1 MSRLGQKRSKVS
13 VDEVQENIANKL
25 SRGDSN
31 TPPNSSEYLRDKELI
46 DDAKTNKKKGRG
58 SSKFNLVSGQQ
69 QPKDLERNEFGQAI
83 GDNSVKY
90 ASFLGCMVKEFVP
103 YTLDRWNDL
112 NEEMKNKMWRCL
124 QLNYKVEE
132 WEKHSI
138 FQKLGKLWRDRK
150 SKLQILIREVHD
162 GRVAS
167 RDLCLLK
174 PEFMDQNQWDLFVK
188 KTLSPAFQEKSG
200 KFKAM
205 REKQRHNHTM
215 SRRGYARLA
224 HIMEQTS
231 SADIPITRTKV
242 WVEGH
247 KKKNGQPSG
256 EAVGEKMKEIE
267 ECAPESQNTANIAED
282 AISLVFGKEIR
293 GRVRGMGFGVTP
305 SKVGA
310 SLQQNGT
317 IKQLQSMM
325 HNLQQEVQQM
335 RSIVFQ
341 NMRQQNEQE
350 QSNLKNVSHGDI
362 PENTK
367 CKLLHWCG
375 DGVVAEGR
383 IASTDSTVKVHHVPL
398 GGSCWKV
405 WVDKVLVEQVD
416 LIRPN
421 SEMIFLDDAVGS
433 TVAWFSKFI
442 VLCD

>member
-124 QLNYKVEE
+124 
-132 WEKHSI
+132 
-138 FQKLGKLWRDRK
+138 
-150 SKLQILIREVHD
+150 
-162 GRVAS
+162 
-167 RDLCLLK
+167 
-174 PEFMDQNQWDLFVK
+174 
-188 KTLSPAFQEKSG
+188 QEKSG

-350 QSNLKNVSHGDI
+350 QVGSGGSIGVGNDIGSGCDINRPKKSGTADNVNQHQAASRSNLKNVSHGDI

>member
-1 MSRLGQKRSKVS
+1 
-13 VDEVQENIANKL
+13 
-25 SRGDSN
+25 
-31 TPPNSSEYLRDKELI
+31 
-46 DDAKTNKKKGRG
+46 
-58 SSKFNLVSGQQ
+58 
-69 QPKDLERNEFGQAI
+69 
-83 GDNSVKY
+83 
-90 ASFLGCMVKEFVP
+90 
-103 YTLDRWNDL
+103 
-112 NEEMKNKMWRCL
+112 MKNKMWCCL

-132 WEKHSI
+132 WEKHAI

-150 SKLQILIREVHD
+150 SKLQILIREVDD

-174 PEFMDQNQWDLFVK
+174 PEFMDSHQRDLFVK
-188 KTLSPAFQEKSG
+188 KTRSSPFQEKSE

-205 REKQRHNHTM
+205 RGKQIHNHTM

-224 HIMEQTS
+224 HIMEKTS

-247 KKKNGQPSG
+247 KKKNGQPSC

-267 ECAPESQNTANIAED
+267 ACASESQNTTNIAED

-293 GRVRGMGFGVTP
+293 GRVRGMGLGVTP
-305 SKVGA
+305 SKFGA

-350 QSNLKNVSHGDI
+350 HVSI
-362 PENTK
+362 
-367 CKLLHWCG
+367 
-375 DGVVAEGR
+375 
-383 IASTDSTVKVHHVPL
+383 
-398 GGSCWKV
+398 GGSIGIEN
-405 WVDKVLVEQVD
+405 D
-416 LIRPN
+416 I
-421 SEMIFLDDAVGS
+421 GS
-433 TVAWFSKFI
+433 GCDINRLKKSVKFKEC
-442 VLCD
+442 VSWRYL

>member
-1 MSRLGQKRSKVS
+1 MSRLGQKRSK
-13 VDEVQENIANKL
+13 ENIANKL
-25 SRGDSN
+25 SRVDSN
-31 TPPNSSEYLRDKELI
+31 TPPNSSEYLRDKDLV

-58 SSKFNLVSGQQ
+58 PSKVNLGSGQQ
-69 QPKDLERNEFGQAI
+69 QPKDLERNEFGQAV

-90 ASFLGCMVKEFVP
+90 ATFLGCMVKEFVP
-103 YTLDRWNDL
+103 YTLDRWKDL
-112 NEEMKNKMWRCL
+112 DEKMKNKMWCCL

-150 SKLQILIREVHD
+150 SKLQIIIREVDD
-162 GRVAS
+162 GRVAG

-174 PEFMDQNQWDLFVK
+174 PEFLDQNQWDLFVK
-188 KTLSPAFQEKSG
+188 KTRSSPFQEKSE

-205 REKQRHNHTM
+205 RGKQIHNHTM

-224 HIMEQTS
+224 HIMEKTS
-231 SADIPITRTKV
+231 SADTPITRTKV

-256 EAVGEKMKEIE
+256 EAVGEKMVGSGGSIGIE
-267 ECAPESQNTANIAED
+267 NDIGSGCDINRLKKSGNDDNVNQHQ
-282 AISLVFGKEIR
+282 V
-293 GRVRGMGFGVTP
+293 
-305 SKVGA
+305 A
-310 SLQQNGT
+310 S
-317 IKQLQSMM
+317 
-325 HNLQQEVQQM
+325 
-335 RSIVFQ
+335 
-341 NMRQQNEQE
+341 
-350 QSNLKNVSHGDI
+350 QSNLKNVCHGDI
-362 PENTK
+362 SENTK

-383 IASTDSTVKVHHVPL
+383 IASTDPTVKVHHVPL

-405 WVDKVLVEQVD
+405 WVDRVLVEQVD

>member
-1 MSRLGQKRSKVS
+1 
-13 VDEVQENIANKL
+13 
-25 SRGDSN
+25 
-31 TPPNSSEYLRDKELI
+31 
-46 DDAKTNKKKGRG
+46 
-58 SSKFNLVSGQQ
+58 
-69 QPKDLERNEFGQAI
+69 
-83 GDNSVKY
+83 
-90 ASFLGCMVKEFVP
+90 MVKEFVP

-112 NEEMKNKMWRCL
+112 DKEMKNKMWCCL

-138 FQKLGKLWRDRK
+138 FQKLGKLWCDRK
-150 SKLQILIREVHD
+150 SKLQILIREVDD

-174 PEFMDQNQWDLFVK
+174 PEFLYHNPWDLFVK
-188 KTLSPAFQEKSG
+188 KTRSSPFQEKSE
-200 KFKAM
+200 KFMAM
-205 REKQRHNHTM
+205 RGKQIHNHTM

-224 HIMEQTS
+224 HIMEKTS

-247 KKKNGQPSG
+247 KKKNGQLSG
-256 EAVGEKMKEIE
+256 EAVGEKIKEIE
-267 ECAPESQNTANIAED
+267 ECAPESQNTTNIVED

-341 NMRQQNEQE
+341 NIREGNEQE
-350 QSNLKNVSHGDI
+350 QVGSGGRIGIENDIGSGCDINRLKKIGTVDNVNQHHVASRSNVKNVIHGDI

-383 IASTDSTVKVHHVPL
+383 IASTDPTVKVHHVPL

-405 WVDKVLVEQVD
+405 WVDRVLVEQVD

-433 TVAWFSKFI
+433 TIAWFSKFI